1 MREGD
6 TLCFLLMA
14 GNFCIGIRT
23 WQYLWIYYFCLPTA
37 ESSQASN
44 IIPPPTEFAVLPRR
58 TSLPTTI
65 YTQARRPP
73 PRRPTVGARPSQVTL
88 VIPSNNQ
95 VTVNKNTENGSKEVD
110 QEVSHY
116 SIPSNRPLLSDP
128 NVSPQYEVVFNPD
141 HLALLLKNDAAI
153 EQEKEEKTS
162 VATES

>member
-1 MREGD
+1 M
-6 TLCFLLMA
+6 
-14 GNFCIGIRT
+14 
-23 WQYLWIYYFCLPTA
+23 
-37 ESSQASN
+37 
-44 IIPPPTEFAVLPRR
+44 
-58 TSLPTTI
+58 
-65 YTQARRPP
+65 
-73 PRRPTVGARPSQVTL
+73 L

-95 VTVNKNTENGSKEVD
+95 VTVNKNGSKEVD